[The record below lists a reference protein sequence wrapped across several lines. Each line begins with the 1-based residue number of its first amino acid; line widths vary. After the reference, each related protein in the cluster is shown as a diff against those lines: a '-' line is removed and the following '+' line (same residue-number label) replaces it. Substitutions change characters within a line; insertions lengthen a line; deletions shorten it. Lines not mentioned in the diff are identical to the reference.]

1 MANTTTQLRK
11 TPIRAQESSEGRVIL
26 KRTDST
32 NELIEVLRDT
42 VTLKAC
48 LKESFTQNLLSDKVR
63 LKPGEIRLGNGAM
76 HA

>member
-1 MANTTTQLRK
+1 MANITTQLRK
-11 TPIRAQESSEGRVIL
+11 TPIRAQESGEGRVIL

-32 NELIEVLRDT
+32 YELIEVPRDM

-48 LKESFTQNLLSDKVR
+48 LKESFTQNLLSGKVR
-63 LKPGEIRLGNGAM
+63 LKPGASRLGNRAM